1 MVADS
6 LKGRYW
12 VEMLTVLLFLY
23 PFSIPLDSPSAKY
36 RILKHQAS
44 GEMSVP
50 EVFTMVRTV
59 LFVSQSRSTIL
70 ARLGCVC
77 KRRKTPS
84 FAESLQRLSE
94 TISLSTWHLLD
105 TQKLAVMLLLLI
117 ELHWSIHVQS
127 YFHDPNGKL
136 MASLSPRHTQ
146 DESPLTHQAASSW
159 AQSPVGPSSGISI
172 FVYSSQLCSVAV
184 DPLYLSPWNCVRGR
198 KRIFY
203 WFYLVIEKPWDWPN
217 YSTRSCLGLPTCKI
231 GSWSRWHE

>member
-6 LKGRYW
+6 LKGRYC

-36 RILKHQAS
+36 RILKHQAF

-84 FAESLQRLSE
+84 FAESLQWLSE
-94 TISLSTWHLLD
+94 TISLSTWHLLRHSEIGSD
-105 TQKLAVMLLLLI
+105 ADRAALIHPCPVLFSWSKWEAGSFSVTSSHTGWVSSHPPGCQLLGTEPSGSKFWDINLCLFQSALFSGRGPPIPLPLELCKRKKANILLI
-117 ELHWSIHVQS
+117 LFGNWEAMRLAKLLNSIVPRFAHV
-127 YFHDPNGKL
+127 
-136 MASLSPRHTQ
+136 
-146 DESPLTHQAASSW
+146 
-159 AQSPVGPSSGISI
+159 
-172 FVYSSQLCSVAV
+172 
-184 DPLYLSPWNCVRGR
+184 
-198 KRIFY
+198 
-203 WFYLVIEKPWDWPN
+203 
-217 YSTRSCLGLPTCKI
+217 
-231 GSWSRWHE
+231 